1 MQEKKRVRLKANVTD
16 ECNREYRFS
25 IEFFVFQQDGAY
37 IAYCPSMDIS
47 TSGKTFN
54 EAVGNFHEMFQLHI
68 ECCIDNES
76 LIQDFL
82 NHGWKAK
89 NMDLLPPKT
98 SYLMKKPEMKRLMDS
113 NIGFEKI
120 VTPARISV
128 LS

>member
-76 LIQDFL
+76 LIQDTT
-82 NHGWKAK
+82 NNISNSYKPYTRVHHSKQHKESWYD
-89 NMDLLPPKT
+89 NKT
-98 SYLMKKPEMKRLMDS
+98 IPRTS
-113 NIGFEKI
+113 
-120 VTPARISV
+120 
-128 LS
+128 